1 MKMPYDGDFRVASEY
16 GARIDPING
25 ESAFHGG
32 IDLVSLGS
40 RAIKC
45 VEDGIVLRSRIVTD
59 NTNRTSEWGNYV
71 SVQSGERTYYYCHMS
86 ERLVSAGDQVRA
98 GDVLGIEGSTGR
110 STGSHL
116 HLEVRIGD
124 KTLDPTNILGLPNTA
139 GYIFRKPEKT
149 EEPHDW
155 AKDAVRWAEDS
166 EIMQGDGR
174 GSFRLGDNITR
185 EECAVM
191 LYRMFALINKGKE
204 V

>member
-1 MKMPYDGDFRVASEY
+1 MPYDGDFRVASEY

-32 IDLVSLGS
+32 VDLVSLDS
-40 RAIKC
+40 KAIKC

-59 NTNRTSEWGNYV
+59 KTNRTSEWGNYV
-71 SVQSGERTYYYCHMS
+71 SVQSGERIYYYCHMS
-86 ERLVSAGDQVRA
+86 LRLVSEGDQVHA
-98 GDVLGIEGSTGR
+98 GNVLGIEGSTGR

-116 HLEVRIGD
+116 HLEVRTGD
-124 KTLDPTNILGLPNTA
+124 KTLDPTKILGIPNTA
-139 GYIFRKPEKT
+139 GYIFRKAEQV
-149 EEPHDW
+149 HDW
-155 AKDAVRWAEDS
+155 AKDAVKWVEDS
-166 EIMQGDGR
+166 GIMQGDGK

-191 LYRMFALINKGKE
+191 LYRMFSLINKGKE

>member
-86 ERLVSAGDQVRA
+86 ERLVSGGRPSSCGRRA
-98 GDVLGIEGSTGR
+98 RNRRFYRTFNG
-110 STGSHL
+110 
-116 HLEVRIGD
+116 
-124 KTLDPTNILGLPNTA
+124 
-139 GYIFRKPEKT
+139 KPS
-149 EEPHDW
+149 P
-155 AKDAVRWAEDS
+155 S
-166 EIMQGDGR
+166 
-174 GSFRLGDNITR
+174 
-185 EECAVM
+185 
-191 LYRMFALINKGKE
+191 
-204 V
+204 

>member
-59 NTNRTSEWGNYV
+59 KTNRTSEWGNYV

-124 KTLDPTNILGLPNTA
+124 KTLDPPTFSEYRTRRDISFA
-139 GYIFRKPEKT
+139 GPKKRKNLT
-149 EEPHDW
+149 TGQ
-155 AKDAVRWAEDS
+155 R
-166 EIMQGDGR
+166 
-174 GSFRLGDNITR
+174 TR
-185 EECAVM
+185 
-191 LYRMFALINKGKE
+191 
-204 V
+204 

>member
-1 MKMPYDGDFRVASEY
+1 MPYDGDFRVASEY

-59 NTNRTSEWGNYV
+59 KTNRTSEWGNYV
-71 SVQSGERTYYYCHMS
+71 SVQSGERIYYYCHMS
-86 ERLVSAGDQVRA
+86 ERLVSAGDRVRA

-116 HLEVRIGD
+116 SQARKNGR
-124 KTLDPTNILGLPNTA
+124 TSRLG
-139 GYIFRKPEKT
+139 K
-149 EEPHDW
+149 
-155 AKDAVRWAEDS
+155 
-166 EIMQGDGR
+166 GR
-174 GSFRLGDNITR
+174 GELGRGQRNHAGR
-185 EECAVM
+185 RQRKLPSRRQYHA
-191 LYRMFALINKGKE
+191 
-204 V
+204 